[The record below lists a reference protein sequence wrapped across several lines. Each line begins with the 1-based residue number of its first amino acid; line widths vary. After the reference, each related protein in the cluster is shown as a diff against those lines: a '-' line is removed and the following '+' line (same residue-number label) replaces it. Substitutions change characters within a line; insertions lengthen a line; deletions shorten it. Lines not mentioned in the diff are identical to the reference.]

1 MERRSLGL
9 TGLTVSSVGLGAGRI
24 GDEESSQALADRLVR
39 GAIDA
44 GVCLFDTARSYGLSE
59 ERLGRALAGRREGI
73 VLSTKVGY
81 GVPGIPDWTGPCV
94 SAGVEAALA
103 RLRTDRLDVVH
114 LHSCGLDV
122 LRRGEVVEALL
133 RAVEAGK
140 VRVGAYS
147 GEGDALDWAIR
158 CGAFGSI
165 QCSLSVADQVN
176 AAGAVGEAR
185 ARGLG
190 VLVKRPLADAPW
202 RFAERPAAPDM
213 GVYWD
218 RFQALRLEPGDLPW
232 AEFLARFAAFVP
244 GVSAILVGTADPA
257 HLGAIVEAVGRGPLP
272 EDMERML
279 RAAFA
284 REGATWV
291 GVV

>member
-1 MERRSLGL
+1 MELRSLGR
-9 TGLTVSSVGLGAGRI
+9 TGLTVSAVGLGAGRL
-24 GDEESSQALADRLVR
+24 GGEDLSQSQVDRLVR

-59 ERLGRALAGRREGI
+59 ERLGRALAGRRQEV

-81 GVPGIPDWTGPCV
+81 GVPGLPDWTAPCV
-94 SAGVEAALA
+94 SAGVEAALS

-114 LHSCGLDV
+114 LHSCGLDL

-140 VRVGAYS
+140 VRAAAYS
-147 GEGDALDWAIR
+147 GEGEALAWAVR

-165 QCSLSVADQVN
+165 QCSLSALDQVN

-190 VLVKRPLADAPW
+190 VLVKRPLGDAPW
-202 RFAERPAAPDM
+202 RFAERPAAPD
-213 GVYWD
+213 VALYWD
-218 RFQALRLEPGDLPW
+218 RFQALRLEPGHRPW
-232 AEFLARFAAFVP
+232 AELLARFAAFAP
-244 GVSAILVGTADPA
+244 GVSAILLGTADPA
-257 HLGAIVEAVGRGPLP
+257 HLGAVVEAVGRGPLP
-272 EDMERML
+272 PEVEQGL

-284 REGATWV
+284 REGASWA

>member
-1 MERRSLGL
+1 MELRPLGR
-9 TGLTVSSVGLGAGRI
+9 TGLTVSPVGLGAGRFG
-24 GDEESSQALADRLVR
+24 GDDLSQSQVDRLVR
-39 GAIDA
+39 GAIDT

-59 ERLGRALAGRREGI
+59 ERLGRALAGRREGV

-81 GVPGIPDWTGPCV
+81 GVPGLPDWTGPCV
-94 SAGVEAALA
+94 SAGVDAALS
-103 RLRTDRLDVVH
+103 RLHTDRLDLVH
-114 LHSCGLDV
+114 LHSCGLDL
-122 LRRGEVVEALL
+122 LRRGDVVEALL

-140 VRVGAYS
+140 VRVAAYS
-147 GEGDALDWAIR
+147 GEGEALDWAIR

-165 QCSLSVADQVN
+165 QCSLSAADRVN
-176 AAGAVGEAR
+176 ATGAIGEAR

-202 RFAERPAAPDM
+202 RFAERPAAPDV

-218 RFQALRLEPGDLPW
+218 RFQSLRLEPGDLPW
-232 AEFLARFAAFVP
+232 AELLARFAAFAP
-244 GVSAILVGTADPA
+244 GVSAILVGTGNPA
-257 HLGAIVEAVGRGPLP
+257 HLGDIVEAVGRGSLP
-272 EDMERML
+272 PDVEEGL

>member
-1 MERRSLGL
+1 MELRPLGR
-9 TGLTVSSVGLGAGRI
+9 TGLSVSAVGLGAGRL
-24 GDEESSQALADRLVR
+24 GGEDLSQSQVDRLVR
-39 GAIDA
+39 GSIDA
-44 GVCLFDTARSYGLSE
+44 GVRLFDTARSYGLSE
-59 ERLGRALAGRREGI
+59 ERLGRALKGRREEV

-81 GVPGIPDWTGPCV
+81 GVPGIPDWTGPCA

-133 RAVEAGK
+133 RAVEAGR
-140 VRVGAYS
+140 VRVVAYS
-147 GEGDALDWAIR
+147 GEGEALDWAIR

-165 QCSLSVADQVN
+165 QCSLSVLDQVN
-176 AAGAVGEAR
+176 ATGAIGEAR
-185 ARGLG
+185 ARGQG

-202 RFAERPAAPDM
+202 RFAERPAAPDV

-218 RFQALRLEPGDLPW
+218 RFQALGLEPGDLPW
-232 AEFLARFAAFVP
+232 AELLARFAAFAP

-257 HLGAIVEAVGRGPLP
+257 HLGSIVEAIGRGPLP
-272 EDMERML
+272 PEAKEVM

-284 REGATWV
+284 REGATWL

>member
-1 MERRSLGL
+1 
-9 TGLTVSSVGLGAGRI
+9 
-24 GDEESSQALADRLVR
+24 
-39 GAIDA
+39 
-44 GVCLFDTARSYGLSE
+44 
-59 ERLGRALAGRREGI
+59 
-73 VLSTKVGY
+73 
-81 GVPGIPDWTGPCV
+81 V

-103 RLRTDRLDVVH
+103 GLRTDRLDVVH
-114 LHSCGLDV
+114 LHSCGLEV
-122 LRRGEVVEALL
+122 LRRGDVVEALL
-133 RAVEAGK
+133 RAVEAG
-140 VRVGAYS
+140 RVCVAAYS
-147 GEGDALDWAIR
+147 GEGEALDWAIR

-165 QCSLSVADQVN
+165 QCSLNALDQVN
-176 AAGAVGEAR
+176 AAGAIGEAR

-190 VLVKRPLADAPW
+190 VLVKRPLADATW
-202 RFAERPAAPDM
+202 RFVERPVAPD
-213 GVYWD
+213 VALYWD

-272 EDMERML
+272 EDMERLL

-284 REGATWV
+284 REGASWA